1 MPRLLSIGHVT
12 IDKLSQG
19 ERAGGTVTYAAHAA
33 RRLGWSA
40 GVVTSAAPDFD
51 VAKELPGV
59 EVFLGASPQTTRF
72 RNEYVNDERVQHL
85 LACAA
90 PVDASLTPAAWR
102 APEAL
107 LLGPLAGELA
117 PRTAPLFQAGVVGAC
132 AQGWLR
138 AIDPDTG
145 AVSPTEWRNSADDLA
160 GVQVVFLSESDIGGD
175 VSRAEALLEQVS
187 MVLLTDGWRGARL
200 LTRDGVQSVPTRPS
214 EEVDATGAGDV
225 FAAAFLIGYAEARD
239 PHEAA
244 VFACCAA
251 ACCVEAAGVTGLG
264 DRAEV
269 EQRLVLREKWLEDG
283 NWEGGETR

>member
-1 MPRLLSIGHVT
+1 M
-12 IDKLSQG
+12 DELSQG
-19 ERAGGTVTYAAHAA
+19 ERAGGTVTYAACAA

-51 VAKELPGV
+51 FGKELPEV
-59 EVFLGASPQTTRF
+59 EVFARASPKTTRF
-72 RNEYVNDERVQHL
+72 RNHYVNGERVQHV

-90 PVDASLTPAAWR
+90 PVDASLAPDGWK

-107 LLGPLAGELA
+107 LLGPLAGELP
-117 PRTAPLFQAGVVGAC
+117 PRTALSFEAGVVGAC

-138 AIDPDTG
+138 AIDADTG
-145 AVSPTEWRNSADDLA
+145 AVSPTGWRDPAADLA
-160 GVQVVFLSESDIGGD
+160 GVHVVFLSESDVGGD
-175 VSRAEALLEQVS
+175 ASRAEALLEQVP

-200 LTRDGVQSVPTRPS
+200 LTRSGVEPVPTRPS

-225 FAAAFLIGYAEARD
+225 FAAAFLIGYAETSD
-239 PHEAA
+239 PTQAA

-251 ACCVEAAGVTGLG
+251 ACCVEAAGVSGLG

-269 EQRLVLREKWLEDG
+269 ERRLVLRERWLEDG
-283 NWEGGETR
+283 NWEEGETR